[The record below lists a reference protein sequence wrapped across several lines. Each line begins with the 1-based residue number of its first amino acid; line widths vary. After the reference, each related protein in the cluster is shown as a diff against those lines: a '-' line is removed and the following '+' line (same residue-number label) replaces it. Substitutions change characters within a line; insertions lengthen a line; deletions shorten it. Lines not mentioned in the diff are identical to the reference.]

1 MTGPDTLS
9 IEQRGICAVLSGE
22 LDILSGPRMAVSL
35 MRLANRAQRLELDL
49 SGVTFMDAC
58 GLRSL
63 LWLKRALPTLRVVA
77 VSPRVERVLMMTETY
92 VLLADVQL
100 EHAS

>member
-1 MTGPDTLS
+1 
-9 IEQRGICAVLSGE
+9 
-22 LDILSGPRMAVSL
+22 
-35 MRLANRAQRLELDL
+35 
-49 SGVTFMDAC
+49 MDAC
-58 GLRSL
+58 GLRAL
-63 LWLKRALPTLRVVA
+63 LWLKRALPTLRIVA